1 MRTSILDRAFSTR
14 EKALILV
21 LVIVLLV
28 AAYYYF
34 VVRNVA
40 ETQEANAA
48 ALEQVQSEIDAQL
61 AVAQVRSK
69 MQSELEK
76 LGTLE
81 NLPEVAVYDNLRNE
95 LDELN
100 KVLDQ
105 TSSYDIKFSTPEIDG
120 KTVRRVVNITFSAP
134 SYEESLSVVDQLQ
147 NGRYR
152 CDVTDFSLTA
162 TLLADGSVKSVSANL
177 KVTYFET
184 VDGALSLNGLVE
196 KAQS

>member
-1 MRTSILDRAFSTR
+1 MGTSILNRSFSAR

-21 LVIVLLV
+21 LAIVLLV

-34 VVRNVA
+34 VVRSVA

-48 ALEQVQSEIDAQL
+48 ALEQVQSEIDTQL
-61 AVAQVRSK
+61 AIAQVRSK
-69 MQSELEK
+69 MQGELEK
-76 LGTLE
+76 L
-81 NLPEVAVYDNLRNE
+81 EVAVYDNLRNE

-100 KVLDQ
+100 KVLEQ
-105 TSSYDIKFSTPEIDG
+105 TNSYDIKFSTPEIDG
-120 KTVRRVVNITFSAP
+120 ETVRRIVNITFSAP

-147 NGRYR
+147 NGKYR
-152 CDVTDFSLTA
+152 CDVTDFSLVG

-184 VDGALSLNGLVE
+184 ANGAQSLNGLVE
-196 KAQS
+196 KAES